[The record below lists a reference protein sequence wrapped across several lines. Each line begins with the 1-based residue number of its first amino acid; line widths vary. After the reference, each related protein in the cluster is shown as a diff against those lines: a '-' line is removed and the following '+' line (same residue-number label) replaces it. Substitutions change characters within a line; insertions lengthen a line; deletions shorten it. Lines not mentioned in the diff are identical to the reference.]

1 VFVVYPVRV
10 SLGADAHSV
19 LAGRRAALG
28 PLRGGE
34 AWTLTVFGI
43 TAVAWVMRERKAFGG
58 FEVPGLV
65 DVAPLLTDGAVGI
78 LGALSLFVLWGDARD
93 GSRRPLLTWREAR
106 EIPWDVLLL
115 FGGGLSLAAAMDS
128 TGLSQ
133 WLGEAMTGLSVL
145 PPFAIYLGLAITVLV
160 LSELASNT
168 AVASM
173 VMPLSASLASA
184 VDQPPLIAGFAASTG
199 FAMPVATPP
208 NTIVFGSGQVT
219 VPQMAKAGLLLD
231 VIGVTLV
238 VLVVSTLYPIVFG

>member
-1 VFVVYPVRV
+1 VVF
-10 SLGADAHSV
+10 
-19 LAGRRAALG
+19 AL
-28 PLRGGE
+28 
-34 AWTLTVFGI
+34 
-43 TAVAWVMRERKAFGG
+43 TALAWVTRERKSFGS
-58 FEVPGLV
+58 FELPGLV

-78 LGALSLFVLWGDARD
+78 LGALALFVFWGEARD

-128 TGLSQ
+128 TGLSE

-145 PPFAIYLGLAITVLV
+145 PPVAIYLGLAVTVLI

-173 VMPLSASLASA
+173 VMPLSVSLSAA
-184 VDQPPLIAGFAASTG
+184 VDQPPLLLMLIAGLAASTG

-208 NTIVFGSGQVT
+208 NTIVFGSGQIT
-219 VPQMAKAGLLLD
+219 VPQMARAGLLLD
-231 VIGVTLV
+231 AIAVLLV
-238 VLVVSTLYPIVFG
+238 VLVVSTLYPIFFG